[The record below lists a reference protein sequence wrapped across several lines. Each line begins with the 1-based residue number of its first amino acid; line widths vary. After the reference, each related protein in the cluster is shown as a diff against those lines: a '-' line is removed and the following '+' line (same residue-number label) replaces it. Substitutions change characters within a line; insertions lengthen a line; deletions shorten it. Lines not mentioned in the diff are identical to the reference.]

1 MTRLFYWVTATVLCS
16 MFMVGSAQAQADG
29 FYKGKTLRIV
39 VGSPPGAGN
48 DIRTRLFAR
57 HAPKHLP
64 GKPDIVVENM
74 GSAGGQIA
82 RNYLYNVAKP
92 DGSTIAQIIRGTELQ
107 ETVGAPE
114 VKYKADRF
122 HWLGNLT
129 SDAAICMVRIDRG
142 GSTLRETIQRSADN
156 QLRNAESSNSS
167 PGAVVALLLK
177 EFIGLNLKVVTGYA
191 GGSAI
196 DLAIERG
203 EADMRCGLVWSSA
216 RARHANWI
224 KELGSKKPF
233 TAVIVQIAEK
243 RVADLPDV
251 STLIE
256 LAPDASWR
264 AVAEAITFT
273 YENAYP
279 MLAPPGLPDGLVKL
293 LRKAFWDTV
302 HDPQYLSEAKKT
314 GFLDDEPLPGEEVQS
329 TVKQILNIP
338 DEAKTRLR
346 KILGLT

>member
-1 MTRLFYWVTATVLCS
+1 MRRFLYIVTATLLCS
-16 MFMVGSAQAQADG
+16 MFKGGSALAQTEP
-29 FYKGKTLRIV
+29 FYKGKTLRII

-48 DIRTRLFAR
+48 DLRTRLFAR

-82 RNYLYNVAKP
+82 RNYLYNVAKA
-92 DGSTIAQIIRGTELQ
+92 DGLTIAQIIRGTAFQ
-107 ETVGAPE
+107 EAIGAPE

-129 SDAAICMVRIDRG
+129 ADAAVCMVRIDRG
-142 GSTLRETIQRSADN
+142 GRTLKETIQRAVDN
-156 QLRNAESSNSS
+156 QLRNAESSSSS
-167 PGAVVALLLK
+167 PGAVIALLLK
-177 EFIGLNLKVVTGYA
+177 EFTGLNLKVVTGYA

-216 RARHANWI
+216 RARHANWL

-233 TAVIVQIAEK
+233 VAVIAQIAEK
-243 RVADLPDV
+243 RLSDLPDV

-256 LAPDASWR
+256 LAPDPSWR
-264 AVAEAITFT
+264 AVAEAVTFT

-279 MLAPPGLPDGLVKL
+279 MLAPPGIPDGLVKI

-302 HDPQYLSEAKKT
+302 HDPEYVSDAKKT
-314 GFLDDEPLPGEEVQS
+314 GFVDDEPVPGEKVQS

-346 KILGLT
+346 KLLGLT

>member
-1 MTRLFYWVTATVLCS
+1 MRRLLHIVTITLLSSTV
-16 MFMVGSAQAQADG
+16 VGASASAQTGA
-29 FYKGKTLRIV
+29 FYKGKTLRVI
-39 VGSPPGAGN
+39 VGSATGAGN
-48 DIRTRLFAR
+48 DLRTRLFTK
-57 HAPKHLP
+57 HAPKHIP

-82 RNYLYNVAKP
+82 RNYLYNVAKA
-92 DGSTIAQIIRGTELQ
+92 DGLTIAQIIRGTALQ
-107 ETVGAPE
+107 EAIGAPE

-129 SDAAICMVRIDRG
+129 SDAAVCMVRIDRG
-142 GSTLRETIQRSADN
+142 GSTLKEAIQRSADS
-156 QLRNAESSNSS
+156 QLRNAESSSSS
-167 PGAVVALLLK
+167 PGAAIALLLK
-177 EFIGLNLKVVTGYA
+177 EFTGINLKLVPGYA

-216 RARHANWI
+216 RARHTNWL

-233 TAVIVQIAEK
+233 ASIIVQIAE
-243 RVADLPDV
+243 RRISDLPDV

-256 LAPDASWR
+256 LAPDPSWR

-279 MLAPPGLPDGLVKL
+279 MLAPPGVPDELVKV

-302 HDPQYLSEAKKT
+302 HDPEYMSDAKRT
-314 GFLDDEPLPGEEVQS
+314 GFLNDEPVQGETVQR
-329 TVKQILNIP
+329 TIKQILSIP
-338 DEAKTRLR
+338 DDAKARLR
-346 KILGLT
+346 KLLGLT

>member
-1 MTRLFYWVTATVLCS
+1 MKRLFQMVTALLFCF
-16 MFMVGSAQAQADG
+16 MFLDGLALAQKQP
-29 FYKGKTLRIV
+29 FYQGKTLRII
-39 VGSPPGAGN
+39 VGSAAGAGN
-48 DIRTRLFAR
+48 DLRTRLFAK
-57 HAPKHLP
+57 HAPKHIP
-64 GKPDIVVENM
+64 GKPDIIVENM
-74 GSAGGQIA
+74 GRAGGQIA
-82 RNYLYNVAKP
+82 RNYLYNVAKA
-92 DGSTIAQIIRGTELQ
+92 DGLTIAQIIRGTALQ
-107 ETVGAPE
+107 EAIGAPE

-129 SDAAICMVRIDRG
+129 SDAAVCMVRIDRG
-142 GSTLRETIQRSADN
+142 GSTLKETIQRSGES
-156 QLRNAESSNSS
+156 QLRNAESSSSS
-167 PGAVVALLLK
+167 PGAAIALLLK
-177 EFIGLNLKVVTGYA
+177 EFTGVNLKVVPGYA

-233 TAVIVQIAEK
+233 ASIIVQIAER
-243 RVADLPDV
+243 RVSDLPDV

-256 LAPDASWR
+256 LAPDPSWR

-279 MLAPPGLPDGLVKL
+279 MLTPPGMPDGLVKI

-302 HDPQYLSEAKKT
+302 HDPEYTSDAKRT
-314 GFLDDEPLPGEEVQS
+314 GFLNDEPVQGEQVQS
-329 TVKQILNIP
+329 TIKQILSIP
-338 DEAKTRLR
+338 DDAKTRLR
-346 KILGLT
+346 KLLGLT